1 MRIDYVHIKSE
12 FKNLEGFKIDL
23 PEDPANPVVVLLGP
37 NATGKSNLI
46 EALVLIFKFLDL
58 NKKPPFDYEIRYER
72 GGKNIIVQYDNGKPT
87 YEVDGQ
93 SIKSQ
98 TEFNR
103 RKEEFLPK
111 YVFTYYSGVSNRLEK
126 IFWEHQNRFY
136 EQIKKPGTTKDDVN
150 DLRRLFYVQLIHSLF
165 VLLAYYFDEDEET
178 KRFLKEEMKIDDL
191 ESVLFVLR
199 KPRWKGKGDPR
210 FWGAEGLVKEF
221 LSELWKCSIVPISHI
236 ENIQKDFRGTEDQ
249 ERLYLYVSNKEKLT
263 RLAKF
268 YDKNTDFF
276 KALESTYISDLIEE
290 VRVKVKKHN
299 VKGEITFRELSE
311 GEQQLLTVIG
321 LLKFTNDEES
331 LILLDEPDTHL
342 NPLWK
347 WKYLEFLEKV
357 VKRPENTQII
367 LSTHDPIL
375 IGSLKKEQIRLF
387 RNRTDPE
394 APEKI
399 KVFVEIPD
407 IDPRGLGVAGILMS
421 EMFGLPSILDKETQ
435 EKLNRKRY
443 LQGQKEVRELTSEEA
458 FDFEKIRTELEEYGF
473 YDQTNDPLYNKFL
486 NKISKFEIFKKV
498 EFTESEQK
506 ELDNLTEKILA
517 ELVEEL
523 QSPNP

>member
-1 MRIDYVHIKSE
+1 MRIDYVYIKSE

-46 EALVLIFKFLDL
+46 EALVLIFKYLDL

-72 GGKNIIVQYDNGKPT
+72 GGKNIIVRYDEGKPT
-87 YEVDGQ
+87 YEVDGLPV
-93 SIKSQ
+93 KSQ

-103 RKEEFLPK
+103 RKEELLPK

-150 DLRRLFYVQLIHSLF
+150 DLRRLFYVQLIHAMF
-165 VLLAYYFDEDEET
+165 VLLAYYFDEEEET
-178 KRFLKEEMKIDDL
+178 QRFLQEEMKIDGL

-210 FWGAEGLVKEF
+210 FWGAEGLVQEF
-221 LSELWKCSIVPISHI
+221 LSELWKCSIAPISHT

-249 ERLYLYVSNKEKLT
+249 ERLYLYVSNKEKLKH
-263 RLAKF
+263 LAQF
-268 YDKNTDFF
+268 YGKNTDFF

-290 VRVKVKKHN
+290 VRVKVKKRN

-311 GEQQLLTVIG
+311 GEQQLLTVLG
-321 LLKFTNDEES
+321 LLKFTNDDES
-331 LILLDEPDTHL
+331 LVLLDEPDTHL

-347 WKYLEFLEKV
+347 WKYLDFLKDV
-357 VKRPENTQII
+357 VKRRDTTQII
-367 LSTHDPIL
+367 LNTHDPLL

-387 RNRTDPE
+387 RNDPE
-394 APEKI
+394 G
-399 KVFVEIPD
+399 KVFIEHPGV
-407 IDPRGLGVAGILMS
+407 DPQGLGVAGILTS
-421 EMFGLPSILDKETQ
+421 ELFGLPTTVDPVTYAKLQRQQ
-435 EKLNRKRY
+435 ELHFKQTESDLTEDEKTEKQDLFHELNRLGFAQPITSPDIYQRF
-443 LQGQKEVRELTSEEA
+443 LQAYSE
-458 FDFEKIRTELEEYGF
+458 R
-473 YDQTNDPLYNKFL
+473 
-486 NKISKFEIFKKV
+486 
-498 EFTESEQK
+498 
-506 ELDNLTEKILA
+506 
-517 ELVEEL
+517 EEL
-523 QSPNP
+523 QRPAYSKEDLKRQNEIALAILNEIFEEEKQ